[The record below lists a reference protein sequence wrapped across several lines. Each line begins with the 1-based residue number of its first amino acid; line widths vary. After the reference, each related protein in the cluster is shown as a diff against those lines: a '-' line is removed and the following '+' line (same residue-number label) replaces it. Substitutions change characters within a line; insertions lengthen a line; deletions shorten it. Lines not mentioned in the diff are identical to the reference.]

1 MLQVGEPSECTFCRC
16 LSPSYPA
23 NSSSLSRSLS
33 VCLSLSLSLSLS
45 VSLSCDH
52 SHVESICVGTKDEV
66 VFMCSH
72 ALEPARLLPGT
83 LLISALPLSR
93 SQ

>member
-33 VCLSLSLSLSLS
+33 VCLSLSLS